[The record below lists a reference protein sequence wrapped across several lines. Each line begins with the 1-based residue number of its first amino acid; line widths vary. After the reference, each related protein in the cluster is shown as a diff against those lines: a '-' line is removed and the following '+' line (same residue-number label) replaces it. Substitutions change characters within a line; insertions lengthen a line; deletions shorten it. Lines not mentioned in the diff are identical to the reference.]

1 MKEVPIVRFFVER
14 FALATSIFL
23 ALVLFGVV
31 STIGRGVDL
40 FPSFELPIV
49 AVFTTYPGAGP
60 EEVVEEISKPIE
72 NALSTLP
79 GISDISS
86 FNMESV
92 GFVVAQFAQGTD
104 IDIAANEVGQR
115 VASVAPQLP
124 ETANAPSVQ
133 KFNPQDQPILS
144 IALSATGVSLED
156 IADYADD
163 ALVPQLKRLGGV
175 ADVGAVGAP
184 AREVQVLVQ
193 PPLLEAYGVTVDQV
207 VQTIQASALNIPAG
221 SLDVAGERLTLAI
234 RNTPA
239 SADQVAAILVDPV
252 RGLKVGDLATVRL
265 GTADATTYARLNGE
279 PVVLYEVRK
288 ASGANSVSA
297 ARNVRDFIKDFN
309 FPEGY
314 QVQITRDTTTFTEAT
329 VNDTFFEAILTAIVV
344 SIVVLLFL
352 GRLNTVFSVILAI
365 PITLAGA
372 VAVYGLLD
380 FTFNTISLLSLIVA
394 VGIVVDD
401 SIVVAENT
409 DRYLEEGHPLKDAVI
424 KGASEVSMAVAAA
437 TLSLLAVFIPISFL
451 PGIIGQ
457 FFREFSVGLAASVFF
472 SWVEALF
479 FLTVRMAYF
488 PDPKVP
494 SGKDLGAMAT
504 KLPQDFLWG
513 LKPRSWITPGS
524 LTMLFLIG
532 GLLYWQLGSGG
543 LVGLLAFPL
552 VLGILEYVWR
562 LAYNALAYICYWLY
576 QRADTVLSA
585 VRDGYSTALV
595 SALNNTGTTILIALL
610 LFLSSIFIVT
620 RIPFNFIPQFDAGFF
635 QAQLDLTP
643 GTTLY
648 ETNTASI
655 LAEDAILR
663 LPGIK
668 QVTTSVGGSTIMP
681 GLSNPEQAT
690 IEIEL
695 VPRNQRELSQ
705 KQLEQES
712 EKAIREAL
720 SGYPEVEV
728 RVGGGGPA
736 AFAQYD
742 VQFNL
747 VAQNNAVLRE
757 RNTQAMDV
765 IENIPWVQSVN
776 SSLDAT
782 AIERIFQPD
791 PALLSGTGLTVAQIA
806 TALRTY
812 NTGEEAG
819 RVRNRG
825 DEYPIMVRADPNYLV
840 DEESLLSLPVYSPVL
855 QSNLPI
861 ASLGGFALSEAPLTI
876 FRTNQAYSSG
886 VNITLGPG
894 APGGF
899 QAQAEIESELKKA
912 SVVGTDASIE
922 TVGQASFLGDLVFY
936 GIVAFA
942 VAIVLNY
949 MVIASQFNSFRYPIY
964 LLLSIPLALVGAFW
978 LVFFF
983 GTGLDVISILGT
995 IMLIGL
1001 VTKNAILRL
1010 DLAVERA
1017 EHMPLRQALMEAAKI
1032 RFRPIVMTTLTILFI
1047 SLPLIL
1053 GLGEGAEFRRGLGIV
1068 ILGGVFSSA
1077 LLTLFVVP
1085 AAFLRFEG
1093 PRYAK
1098 AEAAKRAE
1106 AQRERFNYPDGR
1118 PSQAGED

>member
-1 MKEVPIVRFFVER
+1 
-14 FALATSIFL
+14 
-23 ALVLFGVV
+23 
-31 STIGRGVDL
+31 
-40 FPSFELPIV
+40 
-49 AVFTTYPGAGP
+49 
-60 EEVVEEISKPIE
+60 
-72 NALSTLP
+72 
-79 GISDISS
+79 
-86 FNMESV
+86 MESV
-92 GFVVAQFAQGTD
+92 GFVVAEFEQGTD
-104 IDIAANEVGQR
+104 VDIAANEVGQR

-124 ETANAPSVQ
+124 DNAEAPSVQ

-144 IALSATGVSLED
+144 IALSASGVALEE
-156 IADYADD
+156 IADYAED
-163 ALVPQLKRLGGV
+163 ALVPQLQRLGGV
-175 ADVGAVGAP
+175 ADVGPVGAP

-193 PPLLEAYGVTVDQV
+193 PPLLEAYGITVDQV
-207 VQTIQASALNIPAG
+207 VQAIQASALNIPAG
-221 SLDVAGERLTLAI
+221 NLDVAGERLTLAI

-239 SADQVAAILVDPV
+239 TAEQVAGILVDPV
-252 RGLKVGDLATVRL
+252 RGLKVSDLATVRFS
-265 GTADATTYARLNGE
+265 TADATTYARLNGE

-288 ASGANSVSA
+288 SSGANSVSA
-297 ARNVRDFIKDFN
+297 AQNVKNFINDFN

-344 SIVVLLFL
+344 SIIVMLFL

-372 VAVYGLLD
+372 VAVYGVLD

-409 DRYLEEGHPLKDAVI
+409 DRYLEEGHSLKDAVI

-488 PDPKVP
+488 PDPEVP
-494 SGKDLGAMAT
+494 TGKDLSTMSR
-504 KLPQDFLWG
+504 KLPADLLWG
-513 LKPRSWITPGS
+513 LKPHSWITPGS
-524 LTMLFLIG
+524 LTVLILLA
-532 GLLYWQLGSGG
+532 GLLYWQTGTVG
-543 LVGLLAFPL
+543 LLGLLAFPL
-552 VLGILEYVWR
+552 ILGPLEYIWR
-562 LAYNALAYICYWLY
+562 LLYNTLAYVSFWLY
-576 QRADTVLSA
+576 QRADGGLTA
-585 VRDGYSTALV
+585 VRDGYASILTTV
-595 SALNNTGTTILIALL
+595 LNHTGTTILVALA
-610 LFLSSIFIVT
+610 LFASAIYIVT
-620 RIPFNFIPQFDAGFF
+620 RIPFNFVPQFDSGFF

-648 ETNTASI
+648 QTNTASI
-655 LAEDAILR
+655 LAEHALLSI
-663 LPGIK
+663 PGIK
-668 QVTTSVGGSTIMP
+668 QVTTTVGGSTVMP
-681 GLSNPEQAT
+681 GITNPEQAT
-690 IEIEL
+690 FEIEL
-695 VPRNQRELSQ
+695 VPRGERELSQ
-705 KQLEQES
+705 KELEQ
-712 EKAIREAL
+712 KAKQEISKAL
-720 SGYPEVEV
+720 AAYPEAEI

-747 VAQNNAVLRE
+747 VAQSNEILRE
-757 RNTQAMDV
+757 RNNQAMD
-765 IENIPWVQSVN
+765 IIDTIPWVQSVN

-782 AIERIFQPD
+782 TIERIFQPD
-791 PALLSGTGLTVAQIA
+791 PMLLSGTGLTVAQIA

-812 NTGEEAG
+812 NTGQEAG

-825 DEYPIMVRADPNYLV
+825 DDYPIMVKSDPEYLA
-840 DEESLLSLPVYSPVL
+840 DEESLLSLPIYSPVL
-855 QSNLPI
+855 QSNLPFS
-861 ASLGGFALSEAPLTI
+861 SLGGFALSEAPLTI

-899 QAQAEIESELKKA
+899 QAQSEIESALKEA
-912 SVVGTDASIE
+912 GVIGSDTTLE

-936 GIVAFA
+936 GIIAFM
-942 VAIVLNY
+942 VAITLNY

-978 LVFFF
+978 LVFFL
-983 GTGLDVISILGT
+983 GTGLDIISILGT
-995 IMLIGL
+995 VMLIGL
-1001 VTKNAILRL
+1001 VTKNAILLL
-1010 DLAVERA
+1010 DFAVERA

-1032 RFRPIVMTTLTILFI
+1032 RFRPIVMTTLTVLLI

-1053 GLGEGAEFRRGLGIV
+1053 GLGEGAEFRRPLGVV

-1098 AEAAKRAE
+1098 AEATKRAQ
-1106 AQRERFNYPDGR
+1106 AQRERYNYPEGR